1 MKFFKHI
8 IFNAALGAAV
18 LLAGCSNTKNTMSRR
33 AYHNLTSHYNVY
45 FNASQYYL
53 EGVQKIESELMC
65 DYTEILPVFKVD
77 APGAADLARS
87 DMESCIQK
95 CGKNILTHSITS
107 KPKKHYGRGGM
118 DQSELEF
125 YNKPDFC
132 KWIDDTYLLM
142 GKANY
147 VAADYDRAESSFRLV
162 TTRFKHE
169 PAKFEAQMW
178 LAKTMSA
185 QKNYSE
191 ALEIINK
198 LNSDKRH
205 PKKLDR
211 GILMTYADIYIA
223 VRRYPE
229 ALEALEKAVAITKN
243 KNKRAWLVY
252 IMGDINRRCGNYNEA
267 RQNYQEVIKINPDY
281 ATVFNA
287 KINLATVFEQDA
299 DVDKIISE
307 LNKLARDENNAEFK
321 DQIDY
326 AIAEVYRRSG
336 DIDKALEY
344 YKKSAHESR
353 SNDIQKAKS
362 YLASANIYFDRHDYI
377 RAQKYY
383 DSTMTYLPK
392 TYSDYDEIAQKSENL
407 SLLTG
412 YINQANYQDSIQRV
426 AEMPESKRN
435 QIVTQLIAQ
444 VAAEEAAA
452 QNPQQYYQG
461 NGDNSYGVQ
470 YTGQDGNPN
479 FAGKWYLY
487 NTTSLNYGKSEFIR
501 KWGQRRLEDNWR
513 RKNKSVEIVEETPEE
528 APQDSAS
535 AAINNKMPEYYLRNL
550 PMTDSAKTVSKNI
563 EADSWFAAAD
573 VYYEKMDD
581 PAKAIET
588 LLYLNQKNPDHY
600 LMPQSLYTLY
610 KLYNVQGEKSLAEYT
625 KTQLI
630 SKYPESGYAKILGD
644 PNYQK
649 NVQARKD
656 SALYT
661 YNTALNSFQ
670 NGMYQNCVVICNN
683 AETQYA
689 DLKIAENFYYLEA
702 RAHGRMQNIPMMT
715 SVLETFVKRFPKS
728 SLIPAAKN
736 KLESLNSGRF
746 DTQRFDTLYTAAHY
760 FVLAYK
766 TDNPNAPQTE
776 YMVQK
781 FCAENNFVETD
792 VQSRDFNDGFKFV
805 VVSTFSHKNT
815 ALDFYRKFVIANYN
829 SLEPETDFI
838 PFVINRTNFPLI
850 QNLTDLEAY
859 VNFFKLKYL

>member
-1 MKFFKHI
+1 MS
-8 IFNAALGAAV
+8 FNYRITILAVALVAV
-18 LLAGCSNTKNTMSRR
+18 FAGCSNTKNTASRR
-33 AYHNLTSHYNVY
+33 AFHNLTSHYNVY
-45 FNASQYYL
+45 FNAREYYN
-53 EGVQKIESELMC
+53 EGVQKIETDLQC

-77 APGAADLARS
+77 APGAADMARG

-95 CGKNILTHSITS
+95 CGKNILTHSITA

-185 QKNYSE
+185 QKNYTE

-198 LNSDKRH
+198 LNADKRH

-223 VRRYPE
+223 VRQYDE
-229 ALEALEKAVAITKN
+229 ALEALKKAVEITKN

-267 RQNYQEVIKINPDY
+267 RQNYLDVIKINPDY

-299 DVDKIISE
+299 DVDKIISD
-307 LNKLARDENNAEFK
+307 LQKLARDENNAEYK
-321 DQIDY
+321 DQIYY

-336 DIDKALEY
+336 NIDRALDY
-344 YKKSAHESR
+344 YKLSAHESR
-353 SNDIQKAKS
+353 TNDIQKAKS

-377 RAQKYY
+377 NAQKYY
-383 DSTMTYLPK
+383 DSTMSYLPK
-392 TYSDYDEIAQKSENL
+392 TYSDYDEISQKSENL

-426 AEMPESKRN
+426 AKMPESRRN
-435 QIVTQLIAQ
+435 QIVTQIIAQ

-452 QNPQQYYQG
+452 NQPQQYYSG
-461 NGDNSYGVQ
+461 GDNSYGVQ

-487 NTTSLNYGKSEFIR
+487 NTTSLNYGKSEFIK

-513 RKNKSVEIVEETPEE
+513 RKNKGSEIFEESEQE
-528 APQDSAS
+528 APQDTAAS
-535 AAINNKMPEYYLRNL
+535 AINNKMPEYYLRNL
-550 PMTDSAKTVSKNI
+550 PMTDSAMTISKNI

-610 KLYNVQGEKSLAEYT
+610 KLYNYQGEKSLAEYT

-630 SKYPESGYAKILGD
+630 SNYPESGYAKILGD

-656 SALYT
+656 SALSV
-661 YNTALNSFQ
+661 YNNALNSFQ
-670 NGMYQNCVVICNN
+670 NGMYQNCILLCTN

-702 RAHGRMQNIPMMT
+702 RAHGRMQNIPAMR

-728 SLIPAAKN
+728 DLNEAAQN
-736 KLESLNSGRF
+736 KLSSLNSGRF
-746 DTQRFDTLYTAAHY
+746 DIQRFDTLYTAAHY
-760 FVLAYK
+760 FVLAFK
-766 TDNPNAPQTE
+766 TDNPAAGQTE
-776 YMVQK
+776 YLVQK
-781 FCAENNFVETD
+781 FCADNNFMEYD
-792 VQSRDFNDGFKFV
+792 VSSRDFTDGFKFV
-805 VVSTFSHKNT
+805 VVSSFANKNT
-815 ALDFYRKFVIANYN
+815 AVDFYRQFVVANYK
-829 SLEPETDFI
+829 SLEPEADFI
-838 PFVINRTNFPLI
+838 PFVINRTNYALV
-850 QNLTDLEAY
+850 QSQTDMEAY

>member
-1 MKFFKHI
+1 MS
-8 IFNAALGAAV
+8 FNYRITILAVALVAV
-18 LLAGCSNTKNTMSRR
+18 FAGCSNTKNTASRR
-33 AYHNLTSHYNVY
+33 AFHNLTSHYNVY
-45 FNASQYYL
+45 FNAREYYN
-53 EGVQKIESELMC
+53 EGVQKIETDLQC

-77 APGAADLARS
+77 APGAADMARG

-95 CGKNILTHSITS
+95 CGKNILTHSITA

-185 QKNYSE
+185 QKNYTE

-198 LNSDKRH
+198 LNADKRH

-223 VRRYPE
+223 VRQYDE
-229 ALEALEKAVAITKN
+229 ALEALKKAVEITKN

-267 RQNYQEVIKINPDY
+267 RQNYLDVIKINPDY

-299 DVDKIISE
+299 DVDKIISD
-307 LNKLARDENNAEFK
+307 LQKLARDENNAEYK
-321 DQIDY
+321 DQIYY

-336 DIDKALEY
+336 NIDRALDY
-344 YKKSAHESR
+344 YKLSAHESR
-353 SNDIQKAKS
+353 TNDIQKAKS
-362 YLASANIYFDRHDYI
+362 YLASANIYFDSHGYI
-377 RAQKYY
+377 NAQKYY
-383 DSTMTYLPK
+383 DSTMSYLPK
-392 TYSDYDEIAQKSENL
+392 TYSDYDEISQKSENL

-426 AEMPESKRN
+426 AKMPESRRN
-435 QIVTQLIAQ
+435 QIVTQIIAQ

-452 QNPQQYYQG
+452 NQPQQYYG
-461 NGDNSYGVQ
+461 GGDNSYGVQ

-487 NTTSLNYGKSEFIR
+487 NPTSLNYGKSEFIK

-513 RKNKSVEIVEETPEE
+513 RKNKGSEIFEETEQE
-528 APQDSAS
+528 ATEDTAAS
-535 AAINNKMPEYYLRNL
+535 AINNKMPEYYLRNL
-550 PMTDSAKTVSKNI
+550 PMTDSAMTISKNI

-610 KLYNVQGEKSLAEYT
+610 KLYNYQGEKSLAEYT

-630 SKYPESGYAKILGD
+630 SNYPESGYAKILGD
-644 PNYQK
+644 PNYQR
-649 NVQARKD
+649 NVQSRKD
-656 SALYT
+656 SALSV
-661 YNTALNSFQ
+661 YNNALNSFQ
-670 NGMYQNCVVICNN
+670 NGMYQNCILLCTN
-683 AETQYA
+683 AETKYA

-702 RAHGRMQNIPMMT
+702 RAHGRMQNIPAMR

-728 SLIPAAKN
+728 DLNEAAQN
-736 KLESLNSGRF
+736 KLSSLNSGRF
-746 DTQRFDTLYTAAHY
+746 DIQRFDTLYTAAHY
-760 FVLAYK
+760 FVLAFK
-766 TDNPNAPQTE
+766 TDNPAAGQTE
-776 YMVQK
+776 YLVQK
-781 FCAENNFVETD
+781 YCADNNFMEYD
-792 VQSRDFNDGFKFV
+792 VSSRDFADGFKFV
-805 VVSTFSHKNT
+805 VVSSFANKNT
-815 ALDFYRKFVIANYN
+815 AVDFYRQFVTANYK

-838 PFVINRTNFPLI
+838 SFVINRTNYALV
-850 QNLTDLEAY
+850 QSQTDMEAY

>member
-1 MKFFKHI
+1 MS
-8 IFNAALGAAV
+8 FNYRITILAVALVAV
-18 LLAGCSNTKNTMSRR
+18 FAGCSNTKNTASRR
-33 AYHNLTSHYNVY
+33 AFHNLTSHYNVY
-45 FNASQYYL
+45 FNAREYYN
-53 EGVQKIESELMC
+53 EGVQKIETDLQC

-77 APGAADLARS
+77 APGAADMARG

-95 CGKNILTHSITS
+95 CGKNILTHSITA

-185 QKNYSE
+185 QKNYTE

-198 LNSDKRH
+198 LNADKRH

-223 VRRYPE
+223 VRQYDE
-229 ALEALEKAVAITKN
+229 ALEALKKAVEITKN

-267 RQNYQEVIKINPDY
+267 RQNYLDVIKINPDY

-299 DVDKIISE
+299 DVDKIISD
-307 LNKLARDENNAEFK
+307 LQKLARDENNAEYK
-321 DQIDY
+321 DQIYY

-336 DIDKALEY
+336 NIDRALDY
-344 YKKSAHESR
+344 YKLSAHESR
-353 SNDIQKAKS
+353 TNDIQKAKS

-377 RAQKYY
+377 NAQKYY
-383 DSTMTYLPK
+383 DSTMSYLPK
-392 TYSDYDEIAQKSENL
+392 TYSDYDEISQKSENL

-426 AEMPESKRN
+426 ATMHESRRN
-435 QIVTQLIAQ
+435 QIVTQIIAQ

-452 QNPQQYYQG
+452 NQPQQYYG
-461 NGDNSYGVQ
+461 GGDNSYGVQ

-487 NTTSLNYGKSEFIR
+487 NTTSLNYGKSEFIK

-513 RKNKSVEIVEETPEE
+513 RKNKGSEIFEETEQE
-528 APQDSAS
+528 ATEDTAAS
-535 AAINNKMPEYYLRNL
+535 AINNKMPEYYLRNL
-550 PMTDSAKTVSKNI
+550 PMTDSAMTISKNI

-610 KLYNVQGEKSLAEYT
+610 KLYNYQGEKSLAEYT

-630 SKYPESGYAKILGD
+630 SNYPESGYAKILGD
-644 PNYQK
+644 PNYQR

-656 SALYT
+656 SALSV
-661 YNTALNSFQ
+661 YNNALNSFQ
-670 NGMYQNCVVICNN
+670 NGMYQNCILLCTN
-683 AETQYA
+683 AETKYA

-702 RAHGRMQNIPMMT
+702 RAHGRMQNIPAMR

-728 SLIPAAKN
+728 DLNEAAQN
-736 KLESLNSGRF
+736 KLSSLNSGRF
-746 DTQRFDTLYTAAHY
+746 DIQRFDTLYTAAHY
-760 FVLAYK
+760 FVLAFK
-766 TDNPNAPQTE
+766 TDNPAAGQTE
-776 YMVQK
+776 YLVQK
-781 FCAENNFVETD
+781 YCADNNFMEYD
-792 VQSRDFNDGFKFV
+792 VSSRDFTDGFKFV
-805 VVSTFSHKNT
+805 VVSSFANKNT
-815 ALDFYRKFVIANYN
+815 AVDFYRQFVTANYK

-838 PFVINRTNFPLI
+838 PFVINRTNYALV
-850 QNLTDLEAY
+850 QSQTDMEAY

>member
-1 MKFFKHI
+1 MS
-8 IFNAALGAAV
+8 FNYRITILAVALVAV
-18 LLAGCSNTKNTMSRR
+18 FAGCSNTKNTASRR
-33 AYHNLTSHYNVY
+33 AFHNLTSHYNVY
-45 FNASQYYL
+45 FNAREYYN
-53 EGVQKIESELMC
+53 EGVQKIETDLQC

-77 APGAADLARS
+77 APGAADMARG

-95 CGKNILTHSITS
+95 CGKNILTHSITA

-185 QKNYSE
+185 QKNYTE

-198 LNSDKRH
+198 LNADKRH

-223 VRRYPE
+223 VRQYDE
-229 ALEALEKAVAITKN
+229 ALEALKKAVEITKN

-267 RQNYQEVIKINPDY
+267 RQNYLDVIKINPDY

-299 DVDKIISE
+299 DVDKIISD
-307 LNKLARDENNAEFK
+307 LQKLARDENNAEYK
-321 DQIDY
+321 DQIYY

-336 DIDKALEY
+336 NIDRALDY
-344 YKKSAHESR
+344 YKLSAHESR
-353 SNDIQKAKS
+353 TNDIQKAKS

-377 RAQKYY
+377 NAQKYY
-383 DSTMTYLPK
+383 DSTMSYLPK
-392 TYSDYDEIAQKSENL
+392 TYSDYDEISQKSENL

-426 AEMPESKRN
+426 AKMPESRRN
-435 QIVTQLIAQ
+435 QIVTQIIAQ

-452 QNPQQYYQG
+452 NQPQQYYG
-461 NGDNSYGVQ
+461 GGDNSYGVQ

-487 NTTSLNYGKSEFIR
+487 NTTSLNYGKSEFIK

-513 RKNKSVEIVEETPEE
+513 RKNKGSEIFEETEQE
-528 APQDSAS
+528 ATEDTAAS
-535 AAINNKMPEYYLRNL
+535 AINNKMPEYYLRNL
-550 PMTDSAKTVSKNI
+550 PMTDSAMTISKNI

-610 KLYNVQGEKSLAEYT
+610 KLYNYQGEKSLAEYT

-630 SKYPESGYAKILGD
+630 SNYPESGYAKILGD
-644 PNYQK
+644 PNYQR

-656 SALYT
+656 SALSV
-661 YNTALNSFQ
+661 YNNALNSFQ
-670 NGMYQNCVVICNN
+670 NGMYQNCILLCTN
-683 AETQYA
+683 AETKYA

-702 RAHGRMQNIPMMT
+702 RAHGRMQNIPAMR

-728 SLIPAAKN
+728 DLNEAAQN
-736 KLESLNSGRF
+736 KLSSLNSGRF
-746 DTQRFDTLYTAAHY
+746 DIQRFDTLYTAAHY
-760 FVLAYK
+760 FVLAFK
-766 TDNPNAPQTE
+766 TDNPAAGQTE
-776 YMVQK
+776 YLVQK
-781 FCAENNFVETD
+781 YCADNNFMEYD
-792 VQSRDFNDGFKFV
+792 VSSRDFTDGFKFV
-805 VVSTFSHKNT
+805 VVSSFANKNT
-815 ALDFYRKFVIANYN
+815 AVDFYRQFVTANYK

-838 PFVINRTNFPLI
+838 PFVINRTNYALV
-850 QNLTDLEAY
+850 QSQTDMEAY

>member
-1 MKFFKHI
+1 MS
-8 IFNAALGAAV
+8 FNYRITILAVALVAV
-18 LLAGCSNTKNTMSRR
+18 FAGCSNTKNTASRR
-33 AYHNLTSHYNVY
+33 AFHNLTSHYNVY
-45 FNASQYYL
+45 FNAREYYN
-53 EGVQKIESELMC
+53 EGVQKIETDLQC

-77 APGAADLARS
+77 APGAADMARG

-95 CGKNILTHSITS
+95 CGKNILTHSITA

-185 QKNYSE
+185 QKNYTE

-198 LNSDKRH
+198 LNADKRH

-223 VRRYPE
+223 VRQYDE
-229 ALEALEKAVAITKN
+229 ALEALKKAVEITKN

-267 RQNYQEVIKINPDY
+267 RQNYLDVIKINPDY

-299 DVDKIISE
+299 DVDKIISD
-307 LNKLARDENNAEFK
+307 LQKLARDENNAEYK
-321 DQIDY
+321 DQIYY

-336 DIDKALEY
+336 NIDRALDY
-344 YKKSAHESR
+344 YKLSAHESR
-353 SNDIQKAKS
+353 TNDIQKAKS

-377 RAQKYY
+377 NAQKYY
-383 DSTMTYLPK
+383 DSTMSYLPK
-392 TYSDYDEIAQKSENL
+392 TYSDYDEISQKSENL

-426 AEMPESKRN
+426 AKMPESRRN
-435 QIVTQLIAQ
+435 QIVTQIIAQ

-452 QNPQQYYQG
+452 NQPQQYYG
-461 NGDNSYGVQ
+461 GGDNSYGVQ

-487 NTTSLNYGKSEFIR
+487 NTTSLNYGKSEFIK

-513 RKNKSVEIVEETPEE
+513 RKNKGSEIFEETEQE
-528 APQDSAS
+528 ATEDTAAS
-535 AAINNKMPEYYLRNL
+535 AINNKMPEYYLRNL
-550 PMTDSAKTVSKNI
+550 PMTDSAMTISKNI

-610 KLYNVQGEKSLAEYT
+610 KLYNYQGEKSLAEYT

-630 SKYPESGYAKILGD
+630 SNYPESGYAKILGD
-644 PNYQK
+644 PNYQR

-656 SALYT
+656 SALSV
-661 YNTALNSFQ
+661 YNNALNSFQ
-670 NGMYQNCVVICNN
+670 NGMYQNCILLCTN
-683 AETQYA
+683 AETKYA

-702 RAHGRMQNIPMMT
+702 RAHGRMQNIPAMR

-728 SLIPAAKN
+728 DLNDAAQN
-736 KLESLNSGRF
+736 KLSSLNSGRF
-746 DTQRFDTLYTAAHY
+746 DIQRFDTLYTAAHY
-760 FVLAYK
+760 FVLAFK
-766 TDNPNAPQTE
+766 TDNPAAGQTE
-776 YMVQK
+776 YLVQK
-781 FCAENNFVETD
+781 YCADNNFMEYD
-792 VQSRDFNDGFKFV
+792 VSSRDFTDGFKFV
-805 VVSTFSHKNT
+805 VVSSFANKNT
-815 ALDFYRKFVIANYN
+815 AVDFYRQFVTANYK

-838 PFVINRTNFPLI
+838 PFVINRTNYALV
-850 QNLTDLEAY
+850 QSLTDMEAY

>member
-1 MKFFKHI
+1 MS
-8 IFNAALGAAV
+8 FNYRITILAVALVAV
-18 LLAGCSNTKNTMSRR
+18 FAGCSNTKNTASRR
-33 AYHNLTSHYNVY
+33 AFHNLTSHYNVY
-45 FNASQYYL
+45 FNAREYYN
-53 EGVQKIESELMC
+53 EGVQKIETDLQC

-77 APGAADLARS
+77 APGAADMARG

-95 CGKNILTHSITS
+95 CGKNILTHSITA

-185 QKNYSE
+185 QKNYTE

-198 LNSDKRH
+198 LNADKRH

-223 VRRYPE
+223 VRQYDE
-229 ALEALEKAVAITKN
+229 ALEALKKAVEITKN

-267 RQNYQEVIKINPDY
+267 RQNYLDVIKINPDY

-299 DVDKIISE
+299 DVDKIISD
-307 LNKLARDENNAEFK
+307 LQKLARDENNAEYK
-321 DQIDY
+321 DQIYY

-336 DIDKALEY
+336 NIDRALDY
-344 YKKSAHESR
+344 YKLSAHESR
-353 SNDIQKAKS
+353 TNDIQKAKS
-362 YLASANIYFDRHDYI
+362 YLASANIYFDRHDYVN
-377 RAQKYY
+377 AQKYY
-383 DSTMTYLPK
+383 DSTMSYLPK
-392 TYSDYDEIAQKSENL
+392 TYSDYDEISQKSENL

-426 AEMPESKRN
+426 AKMPESRRN
-435 QIVTQLIAQ
+435 QIVTQIIAQ

-452 QNPQQYYQG
+452 NQPQQYYSG
-461 NGDNSYGVQ
+461 GDNSYGVQ

-487 NTTSLNYGKSEFIR
+487 NTTSLNYGKSEFIK

-513 RKNKSVEIVEETPEE
+513 RKNKGSEIFEESEQE
-528 APQDSAS
+528 APQDTA
-535 AAINNKMPEYYLRNL
+535 APAINNKMPEYYLRNL
-550 PMTDSAKTVSKNI
+550 PLTDSAMTISKNI

-610 KLYNVQGEKSLAEYT
+610 KLYNYQGEKSLAEYT

-630 SKYPESGYAKILGD
+630 SNYPESGYAKILGD

-656 SALYT
+656 SALSV
-661 YNTALNSFQ
+661 YNNALNSFQ
-670 NGMYQNCVVICNN
+670 NGMYQNCILLCTN

-702 RAHGRMQNIPMMT
+702 RAHGRMQNIPAMR

-728 SLIPAAKN
+728 DLNEAAQN
-736 KLESLNSGRF
+736 KLSSLNSGRF
-746 DTQRFDTLYTAAHY
+746 DIQRFDTLYTAAHY
-760 FVLAYK
+760 FVLAFK
-766 TDNPNAPQTE
+766 TDNPAAGQTE
-776 YMVQK
+776 YLVQK
-781 FCAENNFVETD
+781 FCADNNFMEYD
-792 VQSRDFNDGFKFV
+792 VSSRDFTDGFKFV
-805 VVSTFSHKNT
+805 VVSSFANKNT
-815 ALDFYRKFVIANYN
+815 AVDFYRQFVVANYK
-829 SLEPETDFI
+829 SLEPEADFI
-838 PFVINRTNFPLI
+838 PFVINRTNYALV
-850 QNLTDLEAY
+850 QSQTDMEAY

>member
-1 MKFFKHI
+1 MS
-8 IFNAALGAAV
+8 FNYRITILAVALVAV
-18 LLAGCSNTKNTMSRR
+18 FAGCSNTKNTASRR
-33 AYHNLTSHYNVY
+33 AFHNLTSHYNVY
-45 FNASQYYL
+45 FNAREYYN
-53 EGVQKIESELMC
+53 EGVQKIETDLQC

-77 APGAADLARS
+77 APGAADMARG

-95 CGKNILTHSITS
+95 CGKNILTHSITA

-185 QKNYSE
+185 QKNYTE

-198 LNSDKRH
+198 LNADKRH

-223 VRRYPE
+223 VRQYDE
-229 ALEALEKAVAITKN
+229 ALEALKKAVEITKN

-267 RQNYQEVIKINPDY
+267 RQNYLDVIKINPDY

-299 DVDKIISE
+299 DVDKIIAD
-307 LNKLARDENNAEFK
+307 LQKLARDENNAEYK
-321 DQIDY
+321 DQIYY

-336 DIDKALEY
+336 NIDRALDY
-344 YKKSAHESR
+344 YKLSAHESR
-353 SNDIQKAKS
+353 TNDIQKAKS

-377 RAQKYY
+377 NAQKYY
-383 DSTMTYLPK
+383 DSTMSYLPK
-392 TYSDYDEIAQKSENL
+392 TYSDYDEISQKSENL

-426 AEMPESKRN
+426 AKMPESRRN
-435 QIVTQLIAQ
+435 QIVTQIIAQ

-452 QNPQQYYQG
+452 NQPQQYYG
-461 NGDNSYGVQ
+461 GGDNSYGVQ

-487 NTTSLNYGKSEFIR
+487 NTTSLNYGKSEFIK

-513 RKNKSVEIVEETPEE
+513 RKNKGSEIFEETEQE
-528 APQDSAS
+528 ATEDTAAS
-535 AAINNKMPEYYLRNL
+535 AINNKMPEYYLRNL
-550 PMTDSAKTVSKNI
+550 PMTDSAMTISKNI

-610 KLYNVQGEKSLAEYT
+610 KLYNYQGEKSLAEYT

-630 SKYPESGYAKILGD
+630 SNYPESGYAKILGD
-644 PNYQK
+644 PNYQR

-656 SALYT
+656 SALSV
-661 YNTALNSFQ
+661 YNNALNSFQ
-670 NGMYQNCVVICNN
+670 NGMYQNCILLCTN
-683 AETQYA
+683 AETKYA

-702 RAHGRMQNIPMMT
+702 RAHGRMQNIPAMR

-728 SLIPAAKN
+728 DLNEAAQN
-736 KLESLNSGRF
+736 KLSSLNSGRF
-746 DTQRFDTLYTAAHY
+746 DIQRFDTLYTAAHY
-760 FVLAYK
+760 FVLAFK
-766 TDNPNAPQTE
+766 TDNPAAGQTE
-776 YMVQK
+776 YLVQK
-781 FCAENNFVETD
+781 YCADNNFMEYD
-792 VQSRDFNDGFKFV
+792 VSSRDFTDGFKFV
-805 VVSTFSHKNT
+805 VVSSFANKNT
-815 ALDFYRKFVIANYN
+815 AVDFYRQFVTANYK

-838 PFVINRTNFPLI
+838 PFVINRTNYALV
-850 QNLTDLEAY
+850 QSQTDMEAY

>member
-1 MKFFKHI
+1 MS
-8 IFNAALGAAV
+8 FNYRITILAVALVAV
-18 LLAGCSNTKNTMSRR
+18 FAGCSNTKNTASRR
-33 AYHNLTSHYNVY
+33 AFHNLTSHYNVY
-45 FNASQYYL
+45 FNAREYYN
-53 EGVQKIESELMC
+53 EGVQKIETDLQC

-77 APGAADLARS
+77 APGAVDMARG

-95 CGKNILTHSITS
+95 CGKNILTHSITA

-142 GKANY
+142 GMANY

-185 QKNYSE
+185 QKNYTE

-198 LNSDKRH
+198 LNADKRH

-223 VRRYPE
+223 VRQYDE
-229 ALEALEKAVAITKN
+229 ALEALKKAVEITKN

-267 RQNYQEVIKINPDY
+267 RQNYLDVIKINPDY

-299 DVDKIISE
+299 DVDKIISD
-307 LNKLARDENNAEFK
+307 LQKLARDENNAEYK
-321 DQIDY
+321 DQIYY

-336 DIDKALEY
+336 NIDRALDY
-344 YKKSAHESR
+344 YKLSAHESR
-353 SNDIQKAKS
+353 TNDIQKAKS

-377 RAQKYY
+377 NAQKYY
-383 DSTMTYLPK
+383 DSTMSYLPK
-392 TYSDYDEIAQKSENL
+392 TYSDYDEISQKSENL

-426 AEMPESKRN
+426 AKMPESRRN
-435 QIVTQLIAQ
+435 QIVTQIIAQ

-452 QNPQQYYQG
+452 NQPQQYYG
-461 NGDNSYGVQ
+461 GGDNSYGVQ

-487 NTTSLNYGKSEFIR
+487 NTTSLNYGKSEFIK

-513 RKNKSVEIVEETPEE
+513 RKNKGSEIFEETEQE
-528 APQDSAS
+528 ATEDTAAS
-535 AAINNKMPEYYLRNL
+535 AINNKMPEYYLRNL
-550 PMTDSAKTVSKNI
+550 PMTDSAMTISKNI

-573 VYYEKMDD
+573 VYYQKMDD

-610 KLYNVQGEKSLAEYT
+610 KLYNYQGEKSLAEYT

-630 SKYPESGYAKILGD
+630 SNYPESGYAKILGD
-644 PNYQK
+644 PNYQR

-656 SALYT
+656 SALSV
-661 YNTALNSFQ
+661 YNNALSSFQ
-670 NGMYQNCVVICNN
+670 NGMYQNCILLCTN
-683 AETQYA
+683 AETKYA

-702 RAHGRMQNIPMMT
+702 RAHGRMQNIPAMR

-728 SLIPAAKN
+728 DLNEAAQN
-736 KLESLNSGRF
+736 KLSSLNSGRF
-746 DTQRFDTLYTAAHY
+746 DIQRFDTLYTAAHY
-760 FVLAYK
+760 FVLAFK
-766 TDNPNAPQTE
+766 TDNPAAGQTE
-776 YMVQK
+776 YLVQK
-781 FCAENNFVETD
+781 YCADNNFMEYD
-792 VQSRDFNDGFKFV
+792 VSSRDFTDGFKFV
-805 VVSTFSHKNT
+805 VVSSFANKNT
-815 ALDFYRKFVIANYN
+815 AVDFYRQFVTANYK

-838 PFVINRTNFPLI
+838 PFVINRTNYALV
-850 QNLTDLEAY
+850 QSQTDMEAY

>member
-1 MKFFKHI
+1 MS
-8 IFNAALGAAV
+8 FNYRITILAVALVAV
-18 LLAGCSNTKNTMSRR
+18 FAGCSNTKNTASRR
-33 AYHNLTSHYNVY
+33 AFHNLTSHYNVY
-45 FNASQYYL
+45 FNAREYYN
-53 EGVQKIESELMC
+53 EGVQKIETDLQC

-77 APGAADLARS
+77 APGAADMARG

-95 CGKNILTHSITS
+95 CGKNILTHSITA

-185 QKNYSE
+185 QKNYTE

-198 LNSDKRH
+198 LNADKRH

-223 VRRYPE
+223 VRQYDE
-229 ALEALEKAVAITKN
+229 ALEALKKAVEITKN

-267 RQNYQEVIKINPDY
+267 RQNYLDVIKINPDY

-299 DVDKIISE
+299 DVDKIISD
-307 LNKLARDENNAEFK
+307 LQKLARDENNAEYK
-321 DQIDY
+321 DQIYY

-336 DIDKALEY
+336 NIDRALDY
-344 YKKSAHESR
+344 YKLSAHESR
-353 SNDIQKAKS
+353 TNDIQKAKS

-377 RAQKYY
+377 NAQKYY
-383 DSTMTYLPK
+383 DSTMSYLPK
-392 TYSDYDEIAQKSENL
+392 TYSDYDEISQKSENL

-426 AEMPESKRN
+426 AKMPESRRN
-435 QIVTQLIAQ
+435 QIVTQIIAQ

-452 QNPQQYYQG
+452 NQPQQYYG
-461 NGDNSYGVQ
+461 GGDNSYGVQ

-487 NTTSLNYGKSEFIR
+487 NTTSLNYGKSEFIK

-513 RKNKSVEIVEETPEE
+513 RKNKGSEIFEETEQE
-528 APQDSAS
+528 ATEDTAAS
-535 AAINNKMPEYYLRNL
+535 AINNKMPEYYLRNL
-550 PMTDSAKTVSKNI
+550 PMTDSAMTISKNI

-610 KLYNVQGEKSLAEYT
+610 KLYNYQGEKSLAEYT

-630 SKYPESGYAKILGD
+630 SNYPESGYAKILGD
-644 PNYQK
+644 PNYQG

-656 SALYT
+656 SALSV
-661 YNTALNSFQ
+661 YNNALNSFQ
-670 NGMYQNCVVICNN
+670 NGMYQNCILLCTN
-683 AETQYA
+683 AETKYA

-702 RAHGRMQNIPMMT
+702 RAHGRMQNIPAMR

-728 SLIPAAKN
+728 DLNEAAQN
-736 KLESLNSGRF
+736 KLSSLNSGRF
-746 DTQRFDTLYTAAHY
+746 DIQRFDTLYTAAHY
-760 FVLAYK
+760 FVLAFK
-766 TDNPNAPQTE
+766 TDNPAAGQTE
-776 YMVQK
+776 YLVQK
-781 FCAENNFVETD
+781 YCADNNFMEYD
-792 VQSRDFNDGFKFV
+792 VSSRDFTDGFKFV
-805 VVSTFSHKNT
+805 VVSSFANKNT
-815 ALDFYRKFVIANYN
+815 AVDFYRQFVTANYK

-838 PFVINRTNFPLI
+838 PFVINRTNYALV
-850 QNLTDLEAY
+850 QSLTDMEAY

>member
-1 MKFFKHI
+1 MS
-8 IFNAALGAAV
+8 FNYRITILAVALVAV
-18 LLAGCSNTKNTMSRR
+18 FAGCSNTKNTASRR
-33 AYHNLTSHYNVY
+33 AFHNLTSHYNVY
-45 FNASQYYL
+45 FNAREYYN
-53 EGVQKIESELMC
+53 EGVQKIETDLQC

-77 APGAADLARS
+77 APGAADMARG

-95 CGKNILTHSITS
+95 CGKNILTHSITA

-185 QKNYSE
+185 QKNYTE

-198 LNSDKRH
+198 LNADKRH

-223 VRRYPE
+223 VRQYDE
-229 ALEALEKAVAITKN
+229 ALEALKKAVEITKN

-267 RQNYQEVIKINPDY
+267 RQNYLDVIKINPDY

-299 DVDKIISE
+299 DVDKIISD
-307 LNKLARDENNAEFK
+307 LQKLARDENNAEYK
-321 DQIDY
+321 DQIYY

-336 DIDKALEY
+336 NIDRALDY
-344 YKKSAHESR
+344 YKLSAHESR
-353 SNDIQKAKS
+353 TNDIQKAKS

-377 RAQKYY
+377 NAQKYY
-383 DSTMTYLPK
+383 DSTMSYLPK
-392 TYSDYDEIAQKSENL
+392 TYSDYDEISQKSENL

-426 AEMPESKRN
+426 AKMPENRRN
-435 QIVTQLIAQ
+435 QIVTQIIAQ

-452 QNPQQYYQG
+452 NQPQQYYG
-461 NGDNSYGVQ
+461 GGDNSYGVQ

-487 NTTSLNYGKSEFIR
+487 NTTSLNYGKSEFIK

-513 RKNKSVEIVEETPEE
+513 RKNKGSEIFEETEQE
-528 APQDSAS
+528 ATEDTAAS
-535 AAINNKMPEYYLRNL
+535 AINNKMPEYYLRNL
-550 PMTDSAKTVSKNI
+550 PMTDSAMTISKNI

-610 KLYNVQGEKSLAEYT
+610 KLYNYQGEKSLAEYT

-630 SKYPESGYAKILGD
+630 SNYPESGYAKILGD
-644 PNYQK
+644 PNYQR

-656 SALYT
+656 SALSV
-661 YNTALNSFQ
+661 YNNALNSFQ
-670 NGMYQNCVVICNN
+670 NGMYQNCILLCTN
-683 AETQYA
+683 AETKYA

-702 RAHGRMQNIPMMT
+702 RAHGRMQNIPAMR

-728 SLIPAAKN
+728 DLNEAAQN
-736 KLESLNSGRF
+736 KLSSLNSGRF
-746 DTQRFDTLYTAAHY
+746 DIQRFDTLYTAAHY
-760 FVLAYK
+760 FVLAFK
-766 TDNPNAPQTE
+766 TDNPAAGQTE
-776 YMVQK
+776 YLVQK
-781 FCAENNFVETD
+781 YCADNNFMEYD
-792 VQSRDFNDGFKFV
+792 VSSRDFTDGFKFV
-805 VVSTFSHKNT
+805 VVSSFANKNT
-815 ALDFYRKFVIANYN
+815 AVDFYRQFVTANYK
-829 SLEPETDFI
+829 SLELETDFI
-838 PFVINRTNFPLI
+838 PFVINRTNYALV
-850 QNLTDLEAY
+850 QSQTDMEAY

>member
-1 MKFFKHI
+1 MS
-8 IFNAALGAAV
+8 FNYRITILAV
-18 LLAGCSNTKNTMSRR
+18 TLVAVFAGCSNTKNTASRR
-33 AYHNLTSHYNVY
+33 AFHNLTSHYNVY
-45 FNASQYYL
+45 FNARQYYN
-53 EGVQKIESELMC
+53 EGVQKIETDLQC

-77 APGAADLARS
+77 APGAADMARG

-95 CGKNILTHSITS
+95 CGKNILTHSITA

-185 QKNYSE
+185 QKNYTE

-198 LNSDKRH
+198 LNADKRH
-205 PKKLDR
+205 PQKLDR

-223 VRRYPE
+223 VRQYDE
-229 ALEALEKAVAITKN
+229 ALEALKKAVEITKN

-267 RQNYQEVIKINPDY
+267 RQNYLDVIKINPDY

-299 DVDKIISE
+299 DVDKIISD
-307 LNKLARDENNAEFK
+307 LQKLARDENNAEYK
-321 DQIDY
+321 DQIYY

-336 DIDKALEY
+336 NIDRALDY
-344 YKKSAHESR
+344 YKLSAHESR
-353 SNDIQKAKS
+353 TNDIQKAKS

-377 RAQKYY
+377 NAQKYY
-383 DSTMTYLPK
+383 DSTMSYLPK
-392 TYSDYDEIAQKSENL
+392 TYSDYDEISQKSENL

-426 AEMPESKRN
+426 AKMPESRRN
-435 QIVTQLIAQ
+435 QIVTQIIAQ

-452 QNPQQYYQG
+452 NQPQQYYG
-461 NGDNSYGVQ
+461 GGDNSYGVQ

-487 NTTSLNYGKSEFIR
+487 NTTSLNYGKSEFIK

-513 RKNKSVEIVEETPEE
+513 RKNKGSEIFEETEQE
-528 APQDSAS
+528 ATEDTAAS
-535 AAINNKMPEYYLRNL
+535 AINNKMPEYYLRNL
-550 PMTDSAKTVSKNI
+550 PMTDSAMTISKNI

-610 KLYNVQGEKSLAEYT
+610 KLYNYQGEKSLAEYT

-630 SKYPESGYAKILGD
+630 SNYPESGYAKILGD
-644 PNYQK
+644 PNYQR

-656 SALYT
+656 SALSV
-661 YNTALNSFQ
+661 YNNALNSFQ
-670 NGMYQNCVVICNN
+670 NGMYQNCILLCTN
-683 AETQYA
+683 AETKYA

-702 RAHGRMQNIPMMT
+702 RAHGRMQNIPAMR

-728 SLIPAAKN
+728 DLNEAAQN
-736 KLESLNSGRF
+736 KLSSLNSGRF
-746 DTQRFDTLYTAAHY
+746 DIQRFDTLYTAAHY
-760 FVLAYK
+760 FVLAFK
-766 TDNPNAPQTE
+766 TDNPAAGQTE
-776 YMVQK
+776 YLVQK
-781 FCAENNFVETD
+781 YCADNNFMEYD
-792 VQSRDFNDGFKFV
+792 VSSRDFTEGFKFV
-805 VVSTFSHKNT
+805 VVSSFANKNT
-815 ALDFYRKFVIANYN
+815 AVDFYRQFVTANYK

-838 PFVINRTNFPLI
+838 PFVINRTNYALV
-850 QNLTDLEAY
+850 QSLTDMEAY

>member
-1 MKFFKHI
+1 MS
-8 IFNAALGAAV
+8 FNYRITILAVALVAV
-18 LLAGCSNTKNTMSRR
+18 FAGCSNTKNTASRR
-33 AYHNLTSHYNVY
+33 AFHNLTSHYNVY
-45 FNASQYYL
+45 FNAREYYN
-53 EGVQKIESELMC
+53 EGVQKIETDLQC

-77 APGAADLARS
+77 APGAADMARG

-95 CGKNILTHSITS
+95 CGKNILTHSITA

-185 QKNYSE
+185 QKNYTE

-198 LNSDKRH
+198 LNADKRH

-223 VRRYPE
+223 VRQYDE
-229 ALEALEKAVAITKN
+229 ALEALKKAVEITKN

-267 RQNYQEVIKINPDY
+267 RQNYLDVIKINPDY

-299 DVDKIISE
+299 DVDKIISD
-307 LNKLARDENNAEFK
+307 LQKLARDENNAEYK
-321 DQIDY
+321 DQIYY

-336 DIDKALEY
+336 NIDRALDY
-344 YKKSAHESR
+344 YKLSAHESR
-353 SNDIQKAKS
+353 TNDIQKAKS

-377 RAQKYY
+377 NAQKYY
-383 DSTMTYLPK
+383 DSTMSYLPK
-392 TYSDYDEIAQKSENL
+392 TYSDYDEISQKSENL

-426 AEMPESKRN
+426 AKMPESRRN
-435 QIVTQLIAQ
+435 QIVTQIIAQ

-452 QNPQQYYQG
+452 NQPQQYYSG
-461 NGDNSYGVQ
+461 GDNSYGVQ

-487 NTTSLNYGKSEFIR
+487 NTTSLNYGKSEFIK

-513 RKNKSVEIVEETPEE
+513 RKNKGSEIFEETEQE
-528 APQDSAS
+528 ATEDTAAS
-535 AAINNKMPEYYLRNL
+535 AINNKMPEYYLRNL
-550 PMTDSAKTVSKNI
+550 PMTDSAMTISKNI

-573 VYYEKMDD
+573 VYYEKMND

-610 KLYNVQGEKSLAEYT
+610 KLYNYQGEKSLAEYT

-630 SKYPESGYAKILGD
+630 SNYPESGYAKILGD
-644 PNYQK
+644 PNYQR

-656 SALYT
+656 SALSV
-661 YNTALNSFQ
+661 YNNALNSFQ
-670 NGMYQNCVVICNN
+670 NGMYQNCILLCTN
-683 AETQYA
+683 AETKYA

-702 RAHGRMQNIPMMT
+702 RAHGRMQNIPAMR

-728 SLIPAAKN
+728 DLNEAAQN
-736 KLESLNSGRF
+736 KLSSLNSGRF
-746 DTQRFDTLYTAAHY
+746 DIQRFDTLYTAAHY
-760 FVLAYK
+760 FVLAFK
-766 TDNPNAPQTE
+766 TDNPAAGQTE
-776 YMVQK
+776 YLVQK
-781 FCAENNFVETD
+781 YCADNNFMEYD
-792 VQSRDFNDGFKFV
+792 VSSRDFTDGFKFV
-805 VVSTFSHKNT
+805 VVSFFANKNT
-815 ALDFYRKFVIANYN
+815 AVDFYRQFVTANYK

-838 PFVINRTNFPLI
+838 PFVINRTNYALV
-850 QNLTDLEAY
+850 QSLTDMEAY

>member
-1 MKFFKHI
+1 MS
-8 IFNAALGAAV
+8 FNYRITILAVALVAV
-18 LLAGCSNTKNTMSRR
+18 FAGCSNTKNTASRR
-33 AYHNLTSHYNVY
+33 AFHNLTSHYNVY
-45 FNASQYYL
+45 FNAREYYN
-53 EGVQKIESELMC
+53 EGVQKIETDLQC

-77 APGAADLARS
+77 APGAADMARG

-95 CGKNILTHSITS
+95 CGKNILTHSITA

-185 QKNYSE
+185 QKNYTE

-198 LNSDKRH
+198 LNADKRH

-223 VRRYPE
+223 VRQYDE
-229 ALEALEKAVAITKN
+229 ALEALKKAVEITKN

-267 RQNYQEVIKINPDY
+267 RQNYLDVIKINPDY

-299 DVDKIISE
+299 DVDKIISD
-307 LNKLARDENNAEFK
+307 LQKLARDENNAEYK
-321 DQIDY
+321 DQIYY

-336 DIDKALEY
+336 NIDRALDY
-344 YKKSAHESR
+344 YKLSAHESR
-353 SNDIQKAKS
+353 TNDIQKAKS

-377 RAQKYY
+377 NAQKYY
-383 DSTMTYLPK
+383 DSTMSYLPK
-392 TYSDYDEIAQKSENL
+392 TYSDYDEILQKSENL

-426 AEMPESKRN
+426 AKMPESRRN
-435 QIVTQLIAQ
+435 QIVTQIIAQ

-452 QNPQQYYQG
+452 NQPQQYYG
-461 NGDNSYGVQ
+461 GGDNSYGVQ

-487 NTTSLNYGKSEFIR
+487 NTTSLNYGKSEFIK

-513 RKNKSVEIVEETPEE
+513 RKNKGSEIFEETEQE
-528 APQDSAS
+528 ATEDTAAS
-535 AAINNKMPEYYLRNL
+535 AINNKMPEYYLRNL
-550 PMTDSAKTVSKNI
+550 PMTDSAMTISKNI

-610 KLYNVQGEKSLAEYT
+610 KLYNYQGEKSLAEYT

-630 SKYPESGYAKILGD
+630 SNYPESGYAKILGD
-644 PNYQK
+644 PNYQR

-656 SALYT
+656 SALSV
-661 YNTALNSFQ
+661 YNNALNSFQ
-670 NGMYQNCVVICNN
+670 NGMYQNCILLCTN
-683 AETQYA
+683 AETKYA

-702 RAHGRMQNIPMMT
+702 RAHGRMQNIPAMR

-728 SLIPAAKN
+728 DLNEAAQN
-736 KLESLNSGRF
+736 KLSSLNSGRF
-746 DTQRFDTLYTAAHY
+746 DIQRFDTLYTAAHY
-760 FVLAYK
+760 FVLAFK
-766 TDNPNAPQTE
+766 TDNPAAGQTE
-776 YMVQK
+776 YLVQK
-781 FCAENNFVETD
+781 YCADNNFMEYD
-792 VQSRDFNDGFKFV
+792 VSSRDFTDGFKFV
-805 VVSTFSHKNT
+805 VVSSFANKNT
-815 ALDFYRKFVIANYN
+815 AVDFYRQFVTANYK

-838 PFVINRTNFPLI
+838 PFVINRTNYALV
-850 QNLTDLEAY
+850 QSQTDMEAY

>member
-1 MKFFKHI
+1 MS
-8 IFNAALGAAV
+8 FNYRITILAVALVAV
-18 LLAGCSNTKNTMSRR
+18 FAGCSNTKNTASRR
-33 AYHNLTSHYNVY
+33 AFHNLTSHYNVY
-45 FNASQYYL
+45 FNAREYYN
-53 EGVQKIESELMC
+53 EGVQKIETDLQC

-77 APGAADLARS
+77 APGAADMARG

-95 CGKNILTHSITS
+95 CGKNILTHSITT

-185 QKNYSE
+185 QKNYTE

-198 LNSDKRH
+198 LNADKRH

-223 VRRYPE
+223 VRQYDE
-229 ALEALEKAVAITKN
+229 ALEALKKAVEITKN

-267 RQNYQEVIKINPDY
+267 RQNYLDVIKINPDY

-299 DVDKIISE
+299 DVDIIISD
-307 LNKLARDENNAEFK
+307 LQKLARDENNAEYK
-321 DQIDY
+321 DQIYY

-336 DIDKALEY
+336 NIDRALDY
-344 YKKSAHESR
+344 YKLSAHESR
-353 SNDIQKAKS
+353 TNDIQKAKS

-377 RAQKYY
+377 NAQKYY
-383 DSTMTYLPK
+383 DSTMSYLPK
-392 TYSDYDEIAQKSENL
+392 TYSDYDEISQKSENL

-426 AEMPESKRN
+426 AKMPESRRN
-435 QIVTQLIAQ
+435 QIVTQIIAQ

-452 QNPQQYYQG
+452 NQPQQYYG
-461 NGDNSYGVQ
+461 GGDNSYGVQ

-487 NTTSLNYGKSEFIR
+487 NTTSLNYGKSEFIK

-513 RKNKSVEIVEETPEE
+513 RKNKGSEIFEETEQE
-528 APQDSAS
+528 ATEDTAAS
-535 AAINNKMPEYYLRNL
+535 AINNKMPEYYLRNL
-550 PMTDSAKTVSKNI
+550 PMTDSAMTISKNI

-610 KLYNVQGEKSLAEYT
+610 KLYNYQGEKSLAEYT

-630 SKYPESGYAKILGD
+630 SNYPESGYAKILGD
-644 PNYQK
+644 PNYQR

-656 SALYT
+656 SALSV
-661 YNTALNSFQ
+661 YNNALNSFQ
-670 NGMYQNCVVICNN
+670 NGMYQNCILLCTN
-683 AETQYA
+683 AETKYA

-702 RAHGRMQNIPMMT
+702 RAHGRMQNIPAMR

-728 SLIPAAKN
+728 DLNEAAQN
-736 KLESLNSGRF
+736 KLSSLNSGRF
-746 DTQRFDTLYTAAHY
+746 DIQRFDTLYTAAHY
-760 FVLAYK
+760 FVLAFK
-766 TDNPNAPQTE
+766 TDNPAAGQTE
-776 YMVQK
+776 YLVQK
-781 FCAENNFVETD
+781 YCADNNFMEYD
-792 VQSRDFNDGFKFV
+792 VSSRDFTDGFKFV
-805 VVSTFSHKNT
+805 VVSSFANKNT
-815 ALDFYRKFVIANYN
+815 AVDFYRQFVTANYK

-838 PFVINRTNFPLI
+838 PFVINRTNYALV
-850 QNLTDLEAY
+850 QSQTDMEAY

>member
-1 MKFFKHI
+1 MS
-8 IFNAALGAAV
+8 FNYRITILAVALVAV
-18 LLAGCSNTKNTMSRR
+18 FAGCSNTKNTASRR
-33 AYHNLTSHYNVY
+33 AFHNLTSHYNVY
-45 FNASQYYL
+45 FNAREYYN
-53 EGVQKIESELMC
+53 EGVQKIETDLQC

-77 APGAADLARS
+77 APGAADMARG

-95 CGKNILTHSITS
+95 CGKNILTHSITA

-185 QKNYSE
+185 QKNYTE

-198 LNSDKRH
+198 LNADKRH

-223 VRRYPE
+223 VRQYDE
-229 ALEALEKAVAITKN
+229 ALEALKKAVEITKN

-267 RQNYQEVIKINPDY
+267 RQNYLDVIKINPDY

-299 DVDKIISE
+299 DVDKIISD
-307 LNKLARDENNAEFK
+307 LQKLARDENNAEYK
-321 DQIDY
+321 DQIYY

-336 DIDKALEY
+336 NIDRALDY
-344 YKKSAHESR
+344 YKLSAHESR
-353 SNDIQKAKS
+353 TNDIQKAKS

-377 RAQKYY
+377 NAQKYY
-383 DSTMTYLPK
+383 DSTMSYLPK
-392 TYSDYDEIAQKSENL
+392 TYSDYDEISQKSENL

-426 AEMPESKRN
+426 AKMPESRRN
-435 QIVTQLIAQ
+435 QIVTQIIAQ

-452 QNPQQYYQG
+452 NQPQQYYSG
-461 NGDNSYGVQ
+461 GDNSYGVQ

-487 NTTSLNYGKSEFIR
+487 NTTSLNSGKSVFIK

-513 RKNKSVEIVEETPEE
+513 RKNKGSEIFEESEQE
-528 APQDSAS
+528 APQDTAAS
-535 AAINNKMPEYYLRNL
+535 AINNKMPEYYLRNL
-550 PMTDSAKTVSKNI
+550 PMTDSAMTISKNI

-610 KLYNVQGEKSLAEYT
+610 KLYNYQGEKSLAEYT

-630 SKYPESGYAKILGD
+630 SNYPESGYAKILGD

-656 SALYT
+656 SALSV
-661 YNTALNSFQ
+661 YNNALNSFQ
-670 NGMYQNCVVICNN
+670 NGMYQNCILLCTN

-702 RAHGRMQNIPMMT
+702 RAHGRMQNIPAMR

-728 SLIPAAKN
+728 DLNEAAQN
-736 KLESLNSGRF
+736 KLSSLNSGRF
-746 DTQRFDTLYTAAHY
+746 DIQRFDTLYTAAHY
-760 FVLAYK
+760 FVLAFK
-766 TDNPNAPQTE
+766 TDNPAAGQTE
-776 YMVQK
+776 YLVQK
-781 FCAENNFVETD
+781 FCADNNFMEYD
-792 VQSRDFNDGFKFV
+792 VSSRDFTEGFKFV
-805 VVSTFSHKNT
+805 VVSSFANKNT
-815 ALDFYRKFVIANYN
+815 AVDFYRQFVVANYK
-829 SLEPETDFI
+829 SLEPEADFI
-838 PFVINRTNFPLI
+838 PFVINRTNYALV
-850 QNLTDLEAY
+850 QSQTDMEAY

>member
-1 MKFFKHI
+1 MS
-8 IFNAALGAAV
+8 FNYRITILAVALVAV
-18 LLAGCSNTKNTMSRR
+18 FAGCSNTKNTASRR
-33 AYHNLTSHYNVY
+33 AFHNLTSHYNVY
-45 FNASQYYL
+45 FNAREYYN
-53 EGVQKIESELMC
+53 EGVQKIETDLQC

-77 APGAADLARS
+77 APGAADMARG

-95 CGKNILTHSITS
+95 CGKNILTHSITA

-132 KWIDDTYLLM
+132 KWTDDTYLLM

-185 QKNYSE
+185 QKNYTE

-198 LNSDKRH
+198 LNADKRH

-223 VRRYPE
+223 VRQYDE
-229 ALEALEKAVAITKN
+229 ALEALKKAVEITKN

-267 RQNYQEVIKINPDY
+267 RQNYLDVIKINPDY

-299 DVDKIISE
+299 DVDKIISD
-307 LNKLARDENNAEFK
+307 LQKLARDENNAEYK
-321 DQIDY
+321 DQIYY

-336 DIDKALEY
+336 NIDRALDY
-344 YKKSAHESR
+344 YKLSAHESR
-353 SNDIQKAKS
+353 TNDIQKAKS

-377 RAQKYY
+377 NAQKYY
-383 DSTMTYLPK
+383 DSTMSYLPK
-392 TYSDYDEIAQKSENL
+392 TYSDYDEISQKSENL

-426 AEMPESKRN
+426 AKMPESRRN
-435 QIVTQLIAQ
+435 QIVTQIIAQ

-452 QNPQQYYQG
+452 NQPQQYYG
-461 NGDNSYGVQ
+461 GGDNSYGVQ

-487 NTTSLNYGKSEFIR
+487 NTTSLNYGKSEFIK

-513 RKNKSVEIVEETPEE
+513 RKNKGSEIFEETEQE
-528 APQDSAS
+528 ATEDTAAS
-535 AAINNKMPEYYLRNL
+535 AINNKMPEYYLRNL
-550 PMTDSAKTVSKNI
+550 PMTDSAMTISKNI

-610 KLYNVQGEKSLAEYT
+610 KLYNYQGEKSLAEYT

-630 SKYPESGYAKILGD
+630 SNYPESGYAKILGD
-644 PNYQK
+644 PNYQR

-656 SALYT
+656 SALSV
-661 YNTALNSFQ
+661 YNNALNSFQ
-670 NGMYQNCVVICNN
+670 NGMYQNCILLCTN
-683 AETQYA
+683 AETKYA

-702 RAHGRMQNIPMMT
+702 RAHGRMQNIPAMR

-728 SLIPAAKN
+728 DLNEAAQN
-736 KLESLNSGRF
+736 KLSSLNSGRF
-746 DTQRFDTLYTAAHY
+746 DIQRFDTLYTAAHY
-760 FVLAYK
+760 FVLAFK
-766 TDNPNAPQTE
+766 TDNPAAGQTE
-776 YMVQK
+776 YLVQK
-781 FCAENNFVETD
+781 YCADNNFMEYD
-792 VQSRDFNDGFKFV
+792 VSSRDFTEGFKFV
-805 VVSTFSHKNT
+805 VVSSFANKNT
-815 ALDFYRKFVIANYN
+815 AVDFYRQFVTANYK

-838 PFVINRTNFPLI
+838 PFVINRTNYALV
-850 QNLTDLEAY
+850 QSLTDMEAY

>member
-1 MKFFKHI
+1 MCFNDRI
-8 IFNAALGAAV
+8 IILAVALVAV
-18 LLAGCSNTKNTMSRR
+18 FTGCSNTKNTASRR
-33 AYHNLTSHYNVY
+33 AFHNLTSHFNVY
-45 FNASQYYL
+45 FNAREYYN
-53 EGVQKIESELMC
+53 EGVQKIETDLQC

-77 APGAADLARS
+77 APGAADMARG

-95 CGKNILTHSITS
+95 CGKNILTHSITA

-178 LAKTMSA
+178 LAKTMAA
-185 QKNYSE
+185 QKNYTE

-198 LNSDKRH
+198 LNADKRH

-223 VRRYPE
+223 VRQYDE
-229 ALEALEKAVAITKN
+229 ALEALKRAVEITKN

-252 IMGDINRRCGNYNEA
+252 IMGDINRRCGNYNQA
-267 RQNYQEVIKINPDY
+267 RQNYLDVIKINPDY

-299 DVDKIISE
+299 DVDKIISD
-307 LNKLARDENNAEFK
+307 LQKLARDENNAEYK
-321 DQIDY
+321 DQIYY

-336 DIDKALEY
+336 NIYRALDY
-344 YKKSAHESR
+344 YKLSAHESR
-353 SNDIQKAKS
+353 TNDIQKAKS

-377 RAQKYY
+377 NAQKYY
-383 DSTMTYLPK
+383 DSTMSYLPK
-392 TYSDYDEIAQKSENL
+392 TYSDYDEISPKSENL

-426 AEMPESKRN
+426 AKMPESRRN
-435 QIVTQLIAQ
+435 QIVTQIIAQ
-444 VAAEEAAA
+444 VAAEEDAAN
-452 QNPQQYYQG
+452 QPQQYYSG
-461 NGDNSYGVQ
+461 GDNSYGVQ
-470 YTGQDGNPN
+470 YTGLDGNPN

-487 NTTSLNYGKSEFIR
+487 NTTSLNYGKSEFIK

-513 RKNKSVEIVEETPEE
+513 RKNKGSEIFEESEQE
-528 APQDSAS
+528 APQDTAS
-535 AAINNKMPEYYLRNL
+535 SAINNKMPEYYLRNL
-550 PMTDSAKTVSKNI
+550 PLTDSAMTISKNI

-588 LLYLNQKNPDHY
+588 LLYLNQKNPDNY

-610 KLYNVQGEKSLAEYT
+610 KLYNYQGEKSLAEYT

-630 SKYPESGYAKILGD
+630 SNYPESGYAKILGD

-656 SALYT
+656 SALSV
-661 YNTALNSFQ
+661 YNNALNSFQ
-670 NGMYQNCVVICNN
+670 NGMYQNCILLCTN
-683 AETQYA
+683 AETKYA

-702 RAHGRMQNIPMMT
+702 RAHGRMQNIPAMR

-728 SLIPAAKN
+728 DLNEAAQN
-736 KLESLNSGRF
+736 KLSSLNSGRF
-746 DTQRFDTLYTAAHY
+746 DIQRFDTLYTAAHY
-760 FVLAYK
+760 FVLAFK
-766 TDNPNAPQTE
+766 TDNSAAGQTE
-776 YMVQK
+776 YLVQK
-781 FCAENNFVETD
+781 FCADNNFMEYD
-792 VQSRDFNDGFKFV
+792 VSSRDFTDGFKFV
-805 VVSTFSHKNT
+805 VVSSFANKNT
-815 ALDFYRKFVIANYN
+815 AVDFYRQFVVANYK
-829 SLEPETDFI
+829 SLEPEADFI
-838 PFVINRTNFPLI
+838 PFVINRTNYALV
-850 QNLTDLEAY
+850 QSQTDMEAY

>member
-1 MKFFKHI
+1 MS
-8 IFNAALGAAV
+8 FNYRITILAVALVAV
-18 LLAGCSNTKNTMSRR
+18 FAGCSNTKNTASRR
-33 AYHNLTSHYNVY
+33 AFHNLTSHYNVY
-45 FNASQYYL
+45 FNAREYYN
-53 EGVQKIESELMC
+53 EGVQKIETDLQC

-77 APGAADLARS
+77 APGAADMARG

-95 CGKNILTHSITS
+95 CGKNILTHSITA

-185 QKNYSE
+185 QKNYTE

-198 LNSDKRH
+198 LNADKRH

-223 VRRYPE
+223 VRQYDE
-229 ALEALEKAVAITKN
+229 ALEALKKAVEITKN

-267 RQNYQEVIKINPDY
+267 RQNYLDVIKINPDY

-299 DVDKIISE
+299 DVDKIISD
-307 LNKLARDENNAEFK
+307 LQKLARDENNAEYK
-321 DQIDY
+321 DQIYY

-336 DIDKALEY
+336 NIDRALDY
-344 YKKSAHESR
+344 YKLSAHESR
-353 SNDIQKAKS
+353 TNDIQKAKS

-377 RAQKYY
+377 NAQKYY
-383 DSTMTYLPK
+383 DSTMSYLPK
-392 TYSDYDEIAQKSENL
+392 TYSDYDEISQKSENL

-426 AEMPESKRN
+426 AKMPESRRN
-435 QIVTQLIAQ
+435 QIVTQIIAQ

-452 QNPQQYYQG
+452 NQPQQYYG
-461 NGDNSYGVQ
+461 GGDNSYGVQ

-487 NTTSLNYGKSEFIR
+487 NTTSLNYGKSEFIK

-513 RKNKSVEIVEETPEE
+513 RKNKGSEIFEETEQE
-528 APQDSAS
+528 ATEDTAAS
-535 AAINNKMPEYYLRNL
+535 AINNKMPEYYLRNL
-550 PMTDSAKTVSKNI
+550 PMTDSAMTISKNI

-610 KLYNVQGEKSLAEYT
+610 KLYNYQGEKSLAEYT

-630 SKYPESGYAKILGD
+630 SNYPESGYAKILGD
-644 PNYQK
+644 PNYQR

-656 SALYT
+656 SALSV
-661 YNTALNSFQ
+661 YNNALSSFQ
-670 NGMYQNCVVICNN
+670 NGMYQNCILLCTN
-683 AETQYA
+683 AETKYA

-702 RAHGRMQNIPMMT
+702 RAHGRMQNIPAMR

-728 SLIPAAKN
+728 DLNEAAQN
-736 KLESLNSGRF
+736 KLSSLNSGRF
-746 DTQRFDTLYTAAHY
+746 DIQRFDTLYTAAHY
-760 FVLAYK
+760 FVLAFK
-766 TDNPNAPQTE
+766 TDNPAAGQTE
-776 YMVQK
+776 YLVQK
-781 FCAENNFVETD
+781 YCADNNFMEYD
-792 VQSRDFNDGFKFV
+792 VSSRDFTDGFKFV
-805 VVSTFSHKNT
+805 VVSSFANKNT
-815 ALDFYRKFVIANYN
+815 AVDFYRQFVTANYK
-829 SLEPETDFI
+829 SLVPETDFI
-838 PFVINRTNFPLI
+838 PFVINRTNYALV
-850 QNLTDLEAY
+850 QSQTDMEAY

>member
-1 MKFFKHI
+1 MS
-8 IFNAALGAAV
+8 FNYRITILAVALVAV
-18 LLAGCSNTKNTMSRR
+18 FAGCSNTKNTASRR
-33 AYHNLTSHYNVY
+33 AFHNLTSHYNVY
-45 FNASQYYL
+45 FNAREYYN
-53 EGVQKIESELMC
+53 EGVQKIETDLQC

-77 APGAADLARS
+77 APGAADMARG

-95 CGKNILTHSITS
+95 CGKNILTHSITA

-185 QKNYSE
+185 QKNYTE

-198 LNSDKRH
+198 LNADKRH

-223 VRRYPE
+223 VRQYDE
-229 ALEALEKAVAITKN
+229 ALEALKKAVEITKN

-267 RQNYQEVIKINPDY
+267 RQNYLDVIKINPDY

-299 DVDKIISE
+299 DVDKIISD
-307 LNKLARDENNAEFK
+307 LQKLARDENNAEYK
-321 DQIDY
+321 DQIYY

-336 DIDKALEY
+336 NIDRALDY
-344 YKKSAHESR
+344 YKLSAHESR
-353 SNDIQKAKS
+353 TNDIQKAKS

-377 RAQKYY
+377 NAQKYY
-383 DSTMTYLPK
+383 DSTMSYLPK
-392 TYSDYDEIAQKSENL
+392 TYSDYDEISQKSENL

-426 AEMPESKRN
+426 AKMPESRRN
-435 QIVTQLIAQ
+435 QIVTQIIAQ

-452 QNPQQYYQG
+452 NQPQQYYG
-461 NGDNSYGVQ
+461 GGDNSYGVQ

-487 NTTSLNYGKSEFIR
+487 NTTSLNYGKSEFIK

-513 RKNKSVEIVEETPEE
+513 RKNKGSEIFEETEQE
-528 APQDSAS
+528 ATEDTAAS
-535 AAINNKMPEYYLRNL
+535 AINNKMPEYYLRNL
-550 PMTDSAKTVSKNI
+550 PMTDSAMTISKNI

-588 LLYLNQKNPDHY
+588 LLYLNQKNPGHY

-610 KLYNVQGEKSLAEYT
+610 KLYNYQGEKSLAEYT
-625 KTQLI
+625 KTLLI
-630 SKYPESGYAKILGD
+630 SNYPESGYAKILGD
-644 PNYQK
+644 PNYQR

-656 SALYT
+656 SALSV
-661 YNTALNSFQ
+661 YNNALNSFQ
-670 NGMYQNCVVICNN
+670 NGMYQNCILLCTN
-683 AETQYA
+683 AETKYA

-702 RAHGRMQNIPMMT
+702 RAHGRMQNIPAMR

-728 SLIPAAKN
+728 DLNEAAQN
-736 KLESLNSGRF
+736 KLSSLNSGRF
-746 DTQRFDTLYTAAHY
+746 DIQRFDTLYTAAHY
-760 FVLAYK
+760 FVLAFK
-766 TDNPNAPQTE
+766 TDNPAAGQTE
-776 YMVQK
+776 YLVQK
-781 FCAENNFVETD
+781 YCADNNFMEYD
-792 VQSRDFNDGFKFV
+792 VSSRDFTEGFKFV
-805 VVSTFSHKNT
+805 VVSSFANKNT
-815 ALDFYRKFVIANYN
+815 AVDFYRQFVTANYK

-838 PFVINRTNFPLI
+838 PFVINRTNYALV
-850 QNLTDLEAY
+850 QSLTDMEAY

>member
-1 MKFFKHI
+1 MS
-8 IFNAALGAAV
+8 FNYRITILAVALVAV
-18 LLAGCSNTKNTMSRR
+18 FAGCSNTKNTASRR
-33 AYHNLTSHYNVY
+33 AFHNLTSHYNVY
-45 FNASQYYL
+45 FNAREYYN
-53 EGVQKIESELMC
+53 EGVQKIETDLQC

-77 APGAADLARS
+77 APGAADMARG

-95 CGKNILTHSITS
+95 CGKNILTHSITA

-185 QKNYSE
+185 QKNYTE

-198 LNSDKRH
+198 LNADKRH

-223 VRRYPE
+223 VRQYDE
-229 ALEALEKAVAITKN
+229 ALEALKKAVEITKN

-267 RQNYQEVIKINPDY
+267 RQNYLDVIKINPDY

-299 DVDKIISE
+299 DVDKIISD
-307 LNKLARDENNAEFK
+307 LQKLARDENNAEYK
-321 DQIDY
+321 DQIYY

-336 DIDKALEY
+336 NIDRALDY
-344 YKKSAHESR
+344 YKLSAHESR
-353 SNDIQKAKS
+353 TNDIQKAKS

-377 RAQKYY
+377 NAQKYY
-383 DSTMTYLPK
+383 DSTMSYLPK
-392 TYSDYDEIAQKSENL
+392 TYSDYDEISQKSENL

-426 AEMPESKRN
+426 AKMPESRRK
-435 QIVTQLIAQ
+435 QIVTQIIAQ

-452 QNPQQYYQG
+452 NQPQQYYG
-461 NGDNSYGVQ
+461 GGDNSYGVQ

-487 NTTSLNYGKSEFIR
+487 NTTSLNYGKSEFIK

-513 RKNKSVEIVEETPEE
+513 RKNKGSEIFEETEQE
-528 APQDSAS
+528 TTEDTAAS
-535 AAINNKMPEYYLRNL
+535 AINNKMPEYYLRNL
-550 PMTDSAKTVSKNI
+550 PMTDSAMTISKNI

-610 KLYNVQGEKSLAEYT
+610 KLYNYQGEKSLAEYT

-630 SKYPESGYAKILGD
+630 SNYPESGYAKILGD
-644 PNYQK
+644 PNYQR

-656 SALYT
+656 SALSV
-661 YNTALNSFQ
+661 YNNALNSFQ
-670 NGMYQNCVVICNN
+670 NGMYQNCILLCTN
-683 AETQYA
+683 AETKYA

-702 RAHGRMQNIPMMT
+702 RAHGRMQNIPAMR
-715 SVLETFVKRFPKS
+715 SVLEIFVKRFPKS
-728 SLIPAAKN
+728 DLNEAAQN
-736 KLESLNSGRF
+736 KLSSLNSGRF
-746 DTQRFDTLYTAAHY
+746 DIQRFDTLYTAAHY
-760 FVLAYK
+760 FVLAFK
-766 TDNPNAPQTE
+766 TDNPAAGQTE
-776 YMVQK
+776 YLVQK
-781 FCAENNFVETD
+781 YCADNNFMEYD
-792 VQSRDFNDGFKFV
+792 VSSRDFTDGFKFV
-805 VVSTFSHKNT
+805 VVSSFANKNT
-815 ALDFYRKFVIANYN
+815 AVDFYRQFVTANYK

-838 PFVINRTNFPLI
+838 PFVINRTNYALV
-850 QNLTDLEAY
+850 QSLTDMEAY

>member
-1 MKFFKHI
+1 MS
-8 IFNAALGAAV
+8 FNYRITILAVALVAV
-18 LLAGCSNTKNTMSRR
+18 FAGCSNTKNTASRR
-33 AYHNLTSHYNVY
+33 AFHNLTSHYNVY
-45 FNASQYYL
+45 FNAREYYN
-53 EGVQKIESELMC
+53 EGVQKIETDLQC

-77 APGAADLARS
+77 APGAADMARG

-95 CGKNILTHSITS
+95 CGKNILTHSITA

-185 QKNYSE
+185 QKNYTE

-198 LNSDKRH
+198 LNADKRH

-223 VRRYPE
+223 VRQYDE
-229 ALEALEKAVAITKN
+229 ALEALKKAVEITKN

-267 RQNYQEVIKINPDY
+267 RQNYLDVIKINPDY

-299 DVDKIISE
+299 DVDKIISD
-307 LNKLARDENNAEFK
+307 LQKLARDENNAEYK
-321 DQIDY
+321 DQIYY

-336 DIDKALEY
+336 NIDRALDY
-344 YKKSAHESR
+344 YKLSAHESR
-353 SNDIQKAKS
+353 TNDIQKAKS

-377 RAQKYY
+377 NAQKYY
-383 DSTMTYLPK
+383 DSTMSYLPK
-392 TYSDYDEIAQKSENL
+392 TYSDYDEISQKSENL
-407 SLLTG
+407 SLLTS

-426 AEMPESKRN
+426 AKMPESRRN
-435 QIVTQLIAQ
+435 QIVTQIIAQ

-452 QNPQQYYQG
+452 NQPQQYYG
-461 NGDNSYGVQ
+461 GGDNSYGVQ

-487 NTTSLNYGKSEFIR
+487 NTTSLNYGKSEFIK

-513 RKNKSVEIVEETPEE
+513 RKNKGSEIFEETEQE
-528 APQDSAS
+528 ATEDTVAS
-535 AAINNKMPEYYLRNL
+535 AINNKMPEYYLRNL
-550 PMTDSAKTVSKNI
+550 PLTDSAMTISKNI

-610 KLYNVQGEKSLAEYT
+610 KLYNYQGEKSLAEYT

-630 SKYPESGYAKILGD
+630 SNYPESGYAKILGD
-644 PNYQK
+644 PNYQR

-656 SALYT
+656 SALSV
-661 YNTALNSFQ
+661 YNNALSSFQ
-670 NGMYQNCVVICNN
+670 NGMYQNCILLCTN
-683 AETQYA
+683 AETKYA

-702 RAHGRMQNIPMMT
+702 RAHGRMQNVPAMR

-728 SLIPAAKN
+728 DLNEAAQN
-736 KLESLNSGRF
+736 KLSSLNSGRF
-746 DTQRFDTLYTAAHY
+746 DIQRFDTLYTAAHY
-760 FVLAYK
+760 FVLAFK
-766 TDNPNAPQTE
+766 TDNPAAGQTE
-776 YMVQK
+776 YLVQK
-781 FCAENNFVETD
+781 YCADNNFMEYD
-792 VQSRDFNDGFKFV
+792 VSSRDFTAGFKFV
-805 VVSTFSHKNT
+805 VVSSFANKNT
-815 ALDFYRKFVIANYN
+815 AVDFYRQFVTANYK

-838 PFVINRTNFPLI
+838 PFVINRTNYALV
-850 QNLTDLEAY
+850 QSQTDMEAY

>member
-1 MKFFKHI
+1 MS
-8 IFNAALGAAV
+8 FNYRITILAVALVAV
-18 LLAGCSNTKNTMSRR
+18 FAGCSNTKNTASRR
-33 AYHNLTSHYNVY
+33 AFHNLTSHYNVY
-45 FNASQYYL
+45 FNAREYYN
-53 EGVQKIESELMC
+53 EGVQKIETDLQC

-77 APGAADLARS
+77 APGAADMARG

-95 CGKNILTHSITS
+95 CGKNILTHSITA

-185 QKNYSE
+185 QKNYTE

-198 LNSDKRH
+198 LNADKRH

-223 VRRYPE
+223 VRQYDE
-229 ALEALEKAVAITKN
+229 ALEALKKAVEITKN

-267 RQNYQEVIKINPDY
+267 RQNYLDVIKINPDY

-299 DVDKIISE
+299 DVDKIISD
-307 LNKLARDENNAEFK
+307 LQKLARDENNAEYK
-321 DQIDY
+321 DQIYY

-336 DIDKALEY
+336 NIDRALDY
-344 YKKSAHESR
+344 YKLSAHESR
-353 SNDIQKAKS
+353 TNDIQKAKS

-377 RAQKYY
+377 NAQKYY
-383 DSTMTYLPK
+383 DSTMSYLPK
-392 TYSDYDEIAQKSENL
+392 TYSDYDEISQKSENL

-426 AEMPESKRN
+426 AKMPENRRN
-435 QIVTQLIAQ
+435 QIVTQIIAQ

-452 QNPQQYYQG
+452 NQPQQYYG
-461 NGDNSYGVQ
+461 GGDNSYGVQ

-487 NTTSLNYGKSEFIR
+487 NTTSLNYGKSEFIK

-513 RKNKSVEIVEETPEE
+513 RKNKGSEIFEETEQE
-528 APQDSAS
+528 ATEDTAAS
-535 AAINNKMPEYYLRNL
+535 AINNKMPEYYLRNL
-550 PMTDSAKTVSKNI
+550 PMTDSAMTISKNI

-610 KLYNVQGEKSLAEYT
+610 KLYNYQGEKSLAEYT

-630 SKYPESGYAKILGD
+630 SNYPESGYAKILGD
-644 PNYQK
+644 PNYQR

-656 SALYT
+656 SALSV
-661 YNTALNSFQ
+661 YNNALNSFQ
-670 NGMYQNCVVICNN
+670 NGMYQNCILLCTN
-683 AETQYA
+683 AETKYA

-702 RAHGRMQNIPMMT
+702 RAHGRMQNIPAMR

-728 SLIPAAKN
+728 DLNEAAQN
-736 KLESLNSGRF
+736 KLSSLNSGRF
-746 DTQRFDTLYTAAHY
+746 DIQRFDTLYTAAHY
-760 FVLAYK
+760 FVLAFK
-766 TDNPNAPQTE
+766 TDNPAARQTE
-776 YMVQK
+776 YLVQK
-781 FCAENNFVETD
+781 YCADNNFMEYD
-792 VQSRDFNDGFKFV
+792 VSSRNFTDGFKFV
-805 VVSTFSHKNT
+805 VVSSFANKNT
-815 ALDFYRKFVIANYN
+815 AVDFYRQFVTANYK

-838 PFVINRTNFPLI
+838 PFVINRTNYALV
-850 QNLTDLEAY
+850 QSQTDMEAY

>member
-1 MKFFKHI
+1 MS
-8 IFNAALGAAV
+8 FNYRITILAVALVAV
-18 LLAGCSNTKNTMSRR
+18 FAGCSNTKNTASRR
-33 AYHNLTSHYNVY
+33 AFHNLTSHYNVY
-45 FNASQYYL
+45 FNAREYYN
-53 EGVQKIESELMC
+53 EGVQKIETDLQC

-77 APGAADLARS
+77 APGAADMARG

-95 CGKNILTHSITS
+95 CGKNILTHSITA

-185 QKNYSE
+185 QKNYTE

-198 LNSDKRH
+198 LNADKRH

-223 VRRYPE
+223 VRQYDE
-229 ALEALEKAVAITKN
+229 ALEALKKAVEITKN

-267 RQNYQEVIKINPDY
+267 RQNYLDVIKINPDY

-299 DVDKIISE
+299 DVDKIISD
-307 LNKLARDENNAEFK
+307 LQKLARDENNAEYK
-321 DQIDY
+321 DQIYY

-336 DIDKALEY
+336 NIDRALDY
-344 YKKSAHESR
+344 YKLSAHESR
-353 SNDIQKAKS
+353 TNDIQKAKS

-377 RAQKYY
+377 NAQKYY
-383 DSTMTYLPK
+383 DSTMSYLPK
-392 TYSDYDEIAQKSENL
+392 TYSDYDEISQKSENL

-426 AEMPESKRN
+426 AKMPESRRN
-435 QIVTQLIAQ
+435 QIVTQIIAQ

-452 QNPQQYYQG
+452 NQPQQYYG
-461 NGDNSYGVQ
+461 GGDNSYGVQ

-487 NTTSLNYGKSEFIR
+487 NTTSLNYGKSEFIK

-513 RKNKSVEIVEETPEE
+513 RKNKGSEIFEETEQE
-528 APQDSAS
+528 ATEDTAAS
-535 AAINNKMPEYYLRNL
+535 AINNKMPEYYLRNL
-550 PMTDSAKTVSKNI
+550 PMTDSAMTISKNI

-610 KLYNVQGEKSLAEYT
+610 KLYNYQGEKSLAEYT

-630 SKYPESGYAKILGD
+630 SNYPESGYAKILGD
-644 PNYQK
+644 PNYQR

-656 SALYT
+656 SALSV
-661 YNTALNSFQ
+661 YNNALNSFQ
-670 NGMYQNCVVICNN
+670 NGMYQNCILLCTN
-683 AETQYA
+683 AETKYA

-702 RAHGRMQNIPMMT
+702 RAHGRMQNIPAMR

-728 SLIPAAKN
+728 DLNEAAQN
-736 KLESLNSGRF
+736 KLTSLNSGRF
-746 DTQRFDTLYTAAHY
+746 DIQRFDTLYTAAHY
-760 FVLAYK
+760 FVLAFK
-766 TDNPNAPQTE
+766 TDNPAAGQTE
-776 YMVQK
+776 YLVQK
-781 FCAENNFVETD
+781 YCADNNFMEYD
-792 VQSRDFNDGFKFV
+792 VSSRDFTDGFKFV
-805 VVSTFSHKNT
+805 VVSSFANKNT
-815 ALDFYRKFVIANYN
+815 AVDFYRQFVTANYK

-838 PFVINRTNFPLI
+838 PFVINRTNYALV
-850 QNLTDLEAY
+850 QSLTDMEAY

>member
-1 MKFFKHI
+1 MS
-8 IFNAALGAAV
+8 FNYRITILAVALVAV
-18 LLAGCSNTKNTMSRR
+18 FAGCSNTKNTASRR
-33 AYHNLTSHYNVY
+33 AFHNLTSHYNVY
-45 FNASQYYL
+45 FNAREYYN
-53 EGVQKIESELMC
+53 EGVQKIETDLQC

-77 APGAADLARS
+77 APGAADMARG

-95 CGKNILTHSITS
+95 CGKNILTHSITA

-185 QKNYSE
+185 QKNYTE

-198 LNSDKRH
+198 LNADKRH

-223 VRRYPE
+223 VRQYDE
-229 ALEALEKAVAITKN
+229 ALEALKKAVEITKN

-267 RQNYQEVIKINPDY
+267 RQNYLDVIKINPDY

-299 DVDKIISE
+299 DVDKIISD
-307 LNKLARDENNAEFK
+307 LQKLARDENNAEYK
-321 DQIDY
+321 DQIYY

-336 DIDKALEY
+336 NIDRALDY
-344 YKKSAHESR
+344 YKLSAHESR
-353 SNDIQKAKS
+353 TNDIQKAKS

-377 RAQKYY
+377 NAQKYY
-383 DSTMTYLPK
+383 DSTMSYLPK
-392 TYSDYDEIAQKSENL
+392 TYSDYDEISQKSENL

-426 AEMPESKRN
+426 AKMPESRRN
-435 QIVTQLIAQ
+435 QIVTQIIAQ

-452 QNPQQYYQG
+452 NQPQQYYSG
-461 NGDNSYGVQ
+461 GDNSYGVQ

-487 NTTSLNYGKSEFIR
+487 NTTSLNYGKSEFIK

-513 RKNKSVEIVEETPEE
+513 RKNKGSEIFEESEQE
-528 APQDSAS
+528 APQDTAAS
-535 AAINNKMPEYYLRNL
+535 AINNKMPEYYLRNL
-550 PMTDSAKTVSKNI
+550 PMTDSAMTISKNI

-610 KLYNVQGEKSLAEYT
+610 KLYNYQGEKSLAVYT

-630 SKYPESGYAKILGD
+630 SNYPESGYAKILGD

-656 SALYT
+656 SALSV
-661 YNTALNSFQ
+661 YNNALNSFQ
-670 NGMYQNCVVICNN
+670 NGMYQNCILLCTN

-702 RAHGRMQNIPMMT
+702 RAHGRMQNIPAMR

-728 SLIPAAKN
+728 DLNEAAQN
-736 KLESLNSGRF
+736 KLSSLNSGRF
-746 DTQRFDTLYTAAHY
+746 DIQRFDTLYTASHY
-760 FVLAYK
+760 FVLAFK
-766 TDNPNAPQTE
+766 TDNPAAGQTE
-776 YMVQK
+776 YLVQK
-781 FCAENNFVETD
+781 FCADNNFMEYD
-792 VQSRDFNDGFKFV
+792 VSSRDFTDGFKFV
-805 VVSTFSHKNT
+805 VVSSFANKNT
-815 ALDFYRKFVIANYN
+815 AVDFYRQFVVANYK
-829 SLEPETDFI
+829 SLEPEADFI
-838 PFVINRTNFPLI
+838 PFVINRTNYALV
-850 QNLTDLEAY
+850 QSQTDMEAY

>member
-1 MKFFKHI
+1 MS
-8 IFNAALGAAV
+8 FNYRITILAVALVAV
-18 LLAGCSNTKNTMSRR
+18 FAGCSNTKNTASRR
-33 AYHNLTSHYNVY
+33 AFHNLTSHYNVY
-45 FNASQYYL
+45 FNAREYYN
-53 EGVQKIESELMC
+53 EGVQKIETDLQC

-77 APGAADLARS
+77 APGAADMARG

-95 CGKNILTHSITS
+95 CGKNILTHSITA

-185 QKNYSE
+185 QKNYTE

-198 LNSDKRH
+198 LNADKRH

-223 VRRYPE
+223 VRQYDE
-229 ALEALEKAVAITKN
+229 ALEALKKAVEITKN

-267 RQNYQEVIKINPDY
+267 RQNYLDVIKINPDY

-299 DVDKIISE
+299 DVDKIISD
-307 LNKLARDENNAEFK
+307 LQKLARDENNAEYK
-321 DQIDY
+321 DQIYY

-336 DIDKALEY
+336 NIDRALDY
-344 YKKSAHESR
+344 YKLSAHESR
-353 SNDIQKAKS
+353 TNDIQKAKS

-377 RAQKYY
+377 NAQKYY
-383 DSTMTYLPK
+383 DSTMSYLPK
-392 TYSDYDEIAQKSENL
+392 TYSDYDEISQKSENL

-426 AEMPESKRN
+426 AKMPESRRN
-435 QIVTQLIAQ
+435 QIVTQIIAQ

-452 QNPQQYYQG
+452 NQPQQYYG
-461 NGDNSYGVQ
+461 GGDNSYGVQ

-487 NTTSLNYGKSEFIR
+487 NTTSLNYGKSEFIK

-513 RKNKSVEIVEETPEE
+513 RKNKGSEIFEETEQE
-528 APQDSAS
+528 ATEDTAAS
-535 AAINNKMPEYYLRNL
+535 AINNKMPEYYLRNL
-550 PMTDSAKTVSKNI
+550 PMTDSAMTISKNI

-610 KLYNVQGEKSLAEYT
+610 KLYNYQGEKSLAEYT

-630 SKYPESGYAKILGD
+630 SNYPESGYAKILGD
-644 PNYQK
+644 PNYQR

-656 SALYT
+656 SALSV
-661 YNTALNSFQ
+661 YNNALSSFQ
-670 NGMYQNCVVICNN
+670 NGMYQNCILLCTN
-683 AETQYA
+683 AETKYA

-702 RAHGRMQNIPMMT
+702 RAHGRMQNIPAMR

-728 SLIPAAKN
+728 DLNEAAQN
-736 KLESLNSGRF
+736 KLSSLNSGRF
-746 DTQRFDTLYTAAHY
+746 DIQRFDTLYTAAHY
-760 FVLAYK
+760 FVLAFK
-766 TDNPNAPQTE
+766 TDNPAAGQTE
-776 YMVQK
+776 YLVQK
-781 FCAENNFVETD
+781 YCADNNFMEYD
-792 VQSRDFNDGFKFV
+792 VSSRDFTDGFKFV
-805 VVSTFSHKNT
+805 VVSSFANKNT
-815 ALDFYRKFVIANYN
+815 AVDFYRQFVTANYK

-838 PFVINRTNFPLI
+838 PFVINRTNYALV
-850 QNLTDLEAY
+850 QSQTDMEAY

>member
-1 MKFFKHI
+1 MS
-8 IFNAALGAAV
+8 FNYRITILAVALVAV
-18 LLAGCSNTKNTMSRR
+18 FAGCSNTKNTASRR
-33 AYHNLTSHYNVY
+33 AFHNLTSHYNVY
-45 FNASQYYL
+45 FNAREYYN
-53 EGVQKIESELMC
+53 EGVQKIETDLQC

-77 APGAADLARS
+77 APGAADMARG

-95 CGKNILTHSITS
+95 CGKNILTHSITA

-185 QKNYSE
+185 QKNYTE

-198 LNSDKRH
+198 LNADKRH

-223 VRRYPE
+223 VRQYDE
-229 ALEALEKAVAITKN
+229 ALEALKKAVEITKN

-267 RQNYQEVIKINPDY
+267 RQNYLDVIKINPDY

-299 DVDKIISE
+299 DVDKIISD
-307 LNKLARDENNAEFK
+307 LQKLARDENNAEYK
-321 DQIDY
+321 DQIYY

-336 DIDKALEY
+336 NIDRALDY
-344 YKKSAHESR
+344 YKLSAHESR
-353 SNDIQKAKS
+353 TNDIQKAKS

-377 RAQKYY
+377 NAQKYY
-383 DSTMTYLPK
+383 DSTMSYLPK
-392 TYSDYDEIAQKSENL
+392 TYSDYDEISQKSENL

-426 AEMPESKRN
+426 AKMPESRRN
-435 QIVTQLIAQ
+435 QIVTQIIAQ

-452 QNPQQYYQG
+452 NQPQQYYG
-461 NGDNSYGVQ
+461 GGDNSYGVQ

-487 NTTSLNYGKSEFIR
+487 NTTSLNYGKSEFIK

-513 RKNKSVEIVEETPEE
+513 RKNKGSEIFEETEQE
-528 APQDSAS
+528 ATEDTAAS
-535 AAINNKMPEYYLRNL
+535 AINNKMPEYYLRNL
-550 PMTDSAKTVSKNI
+550 PMTDSAMTISKNI

-610 KLYNVQGEKSLAEYT
+610 KLYNYQGEKSLAEYT

-630 SKYPESGYAKILGD
+630 SNYPESGYAKILGD
-644 PNYQK
+644 PNYQR

-656 SALYT
+656 SALSV
-661 YNTALNSFQ
+661 YNNALNSFQ
-670 NGMYQNCVVICNN
+670 NGMYQNCILLCTN
-683 AETQYA
+683 AETKYA

-702 RAHGRMQNIPMMT
+702 RAHGRMQNIPAMR

-728 SLIPAAKN
+728 DLNEAAQN
-736 KLESLNSGRF
+736 KLSSLNSGRF
-746 DTQRFDTLYTAAHY
+746 DIQRFDTLYTAAHY
-760 FVLAYK
+760 FVLAFK
-766 TDNPNAPQTE
+766 TDNPAAGQTE
-776 YMVQK
+776 YLVQK
-781 FCAENNFVETD
+781 YCADNNFMEYD
-792 VQSRDFNDGFKFV
+792 VSSRDFTDGFKFV
-805 VVSTFSHKNT
+805 VVSSFANKNT
-815 ALDFYRKFVIANYN
+815 AVDFYRQFVTANYK

-838 PFVINRTNFPLI
+838 PFVINRTNYALV
-850 QNLTDLEAY
+850 QSLTDMEAY

>member
-1 MKFFKHI
+1 MS
-8 IFNAALGAAV
+8 FNYRITILAVALVAV
-18 LLAGCSNTKNTMSRR
+18 FAGCSNTKNTASRR
-33 AYHNLTSHYNVY
+33 AFHNLTSHYNVY
-45 FNASQYYL
+45 FNAREYYN
-53 EGVQKIESELMC
+53 EGVQKIETDLQC

-77 APGAADLARS
+77 APGAADMARG

-95 CGKNILTHSITS
+95 CGKNILTHSITA

-185 QKNYSE
+185 QKNYTE

-198 LNSDKRH
+198 LNADKRH

-223 VRRYPE
+223 VRQYDE
-229 ALEALEKAVAITKN
+229 ALKALKKAVEITKN

-267 RQNYQEVIKINPDY
+267 RQNYLDVIKINPDY

-299 DVDKIISE
+299 DVDKIISD
-307 LNKLARDENNAEFK
+307 LQKLARDENNAEYK
-321 DQIDY
+321 DQIYY

-336 DIDKALEY
+336 NIDRALDY
-344 YKKSAHESR
+344 YKLSAHESR
-353 SNDIQKAKS
+353 TNDIQKAKS

-377 RAQKYY
+377 NAQKYY
-383 DSTMTYLPK
+383 DSTMSYLPK
-392 TYSDYDEIAQKSENL
+392 TYSDYDEISQKSENL

-426 AEMPESKRN
+426 AKMPESRRN
-435 QIVTQLIAQ
+435 QIVTQIIAQ

-452 QNPQQYYQG
+452 NQPQQYYG
-461 NGDNSYGVQ
+461 GGDNSYGVQ

-487 NTTSLNYGKSEFIR
+487 NTTSLNYGKSEFIK

-513 RKNKSVEIVEETPEE
+513 RKNKGSEIFEETEQE
-528 APQDSAS
+528 ATEDTAAS
-535 AAINNKMPEYYLRNL
+535 AINNKMPEYYLRNL
-550 PMTDSAKTVSKNI
+550 PMTDSAMTISKNI

-610 KLYNVQGEKSLAEYT
+610 KLYNYQGEKSLAEYT
-625 KTQLI
+625 ETQLI
-630 SKYPESGYAKILGD
+630 SNYPESGYAKILGD
-644 PNYQK
+644 PNYQR

-656 SALYT
+656 SALSV
-661 YNTALNSFQ
+661 YNNALNSFQ
-670 NGMYQNCVVICNN
+670 NGMYQNCILLCTN
-683 AETQYA
+683 AETKYA

-702 RAHGRMQNIPMMT
+702 RAHGRMQNIPAMR

-728 SLIPAAKN
+728 DLNEAAQN
-736 KLESLNSGRF
+736 KLSSLNSGRF
-746 DTQRFDTLYTAAHY
+746 DIQRFDTLYTAAHY
-760 FVLAYK
+760 FVLAFK
-766 TDNPNAPQTE
+766 TDNPAAGQTE
-776 YMVQK
+776 YLVQK
-781 FCAENNFVETD
+781 YCADNNFMEYD
-792 VQSRDFNDGFKFV
+792 VSSRDFTDGFKFV
-805 VVSTFSHKNT
+805 VVSSFANKNT
-815 ALDFYRKFVIANYN
+815 AVDFYRQFVTANYK

-838 PFVINRTNFPLI
+838 PFVINRTNYALV
-850 QNLTDLEAY
+850 QSQTDMEAY

>member
-1 MKFFKHI
+1 MS
-8 IFNAALGAAV
+8 FNYRITILAVALV
-18 LLAGCSNTKNTMSRR
+18 TVFAGCSNTKNTASRR
-33 AYHNLTSHYNVY
+33 AFHNLTSHYNVY
-45 FNASQYYL
+45 FNAREYYN
-53 EGVQKIESELMC
+53 EGVQKIETDLQC

-77 APGAADLARS
+77 APGAADMARG

-95 CGKNILTHSITS
+95 CGKNILTHSITA

-125 YNKPDFC
+125 YNRPDFC

-185 QKNYSE
+185 QKNYTE

-198 LNSDKRH
+198 LNADKRH

-223 VRRYPE
+223 VRQYDE
-229 ALEALEKAVAITKN
+229 ALEALKKAVEITKN

-267 RQNYQEVIKINPDY
+267 RQNYLDVIKINPDY

-299 DVDKIISE
+299 DVDKIISD
-307 LNKLARDENNAEFK
+307 LQKLARDENNAEYK
-321 DQIDY
+321 DQIYY

-336 DIDKALEY
+336 NIDRALDY
-344 YKKSAHESR
+344 YKLSAHESR
-353 SNDIQKAKS
+353 TNDIQKAKS

-377 RAQKYY
+377 NAQKYY
-383 DSTMTYLPK
+383 DSTMSYLPK
-392 TYSDYDEIAQKSENL
+392 TYSDYDEISQKSENL

-426 AEMPESKRN
+426 AKMPESRRN
-435 QIVTQLIAQ
+435 QIVTQIIAQ

-452 QNPQQYYQG
+452 NQPQQYYG
-461 NGDNSYGVQ
+461 GGDNSYGVQ

-487 NTTSLNYGKSEFIR
+487 NTTSLNYGKSEFIK

-513 RKNKSVEIVEETPEE
+513 RKNKGSEIFEETEQE
-528 APQDSAS
+528 ATEDTAAS
-535 AAINNKMPEYYLRNL
+535 AINNKMPEYYLRNL
-550 PMTDSAKTVSKNI
+550 PMTDSAMTISKNI

-588 LLYLNQKNPDHY
+588 LLFLNQKNPDHY

-610 KLYNVQGEKSLAEYT
+610 KLYNYQGEKSLAEYT

-630 SKYPESGYAKILGD
+630 SNYPESGYAKILGD
-644 PNYQK
+644 PNYQR

-656 SALYT
+656 SALSV
-661 YNTALNSFQ
+661 YNNALNSFQ
-670 NGMYQNCVVICNN
+670 NGMYQNCILLCTN
-683 AETQYA
+683 AETKYA

-702 RAHGRMQNIPMMT
+702 RAHGRMQNIPAMR

-728 SLIPAAKN
+728 DLNEAAQN
-736 KLESLNSGRF
+736 KLSSLNSGRF
-746 DTQRFDTLYTAAHY
+746 DIQRFDTLYTAAHY
-760 FVLAYK
+760 FVLAFK
-766 TDNPNAPQTE
+766 TDNPAAGQTE
-776 YMVQK
+776 YLVQK
-781 FCAENNFVETD
+781 YCADNNFMEYD
-792 VQSRDFNDGFKFV
+792 VSSRDFTDGFKFV
-805 VVSTFSHKNT
+805 VVSSFANKNT
-815 ALDFYRKFVIANYN
+815 AVDFYRQFVTANYK

-838 PFVINRTNFPLI
+838 PFVINRTNYALV
-850 QNLTDLEAY
+850 QSQTDMEAY

>member
-1 MKFFKHI
+1 MS
-8 IFNAALGAAV
+8 FNYRITILAVALVAV
-18 LLAGCSNTKNTMSRR
+18 FAGCSNTKNTASRR
-33 AYHNLTSHYNVY
+33 AFHNLTSHYNVY
-45 FNASQYYL
+45 FNAREYYN
-53 EGVQKIESELMC
+53 EGVQKIETDLQC

-77 APGAADLARS
+77 APGAADMARG

-95 CGKNILTHSITS
+95 CGKNILTHSITA

-185 QKNYSE
+185 QKNYTE

-198 LNSDKRH
+198 LNADKRH

-223 VRRYPE
+223 VRQYDE
-229 ALEALEKAVAITKN
+229 ALDALKKAVEITKN

-267 RQNYQEVIKINPDY
+267 RQNYLDVIKINPDY

-299 DVDKIISE
+299 DVDKIISD
-307 LNKLARDENNAEFK
+307 LQKLARDENNAEYK
-321 DQIDY
+321 DQIYY

-336 DIDKALEY
+336 NIDRALDY
-344 YKKSAHESR
+344 YKLSAHESR
-353 SNDIQKAKS
+353 TNDIQKAKS

-377 RAQKYY
+377 NAQKYY
-383 DSTMTYLPK
+383 DSTMSYLPK
-392 TYSDYDEIAQKSENL
+392 TYSDYDEISQKSENL

-426 AEMPESKRN
+426 AKMPESRRN
-435 QIVTQLIAQ
+435 QIVTQIIAQ

-452 QNPQQYYQG
+452 NQPQQYYG
-461 NGDNSYGVQ
+461 GGDNSYGVQ

-487 NTTSLNYGKSEFIR
+487 NTTSLNYGKSEFIK

-513 RKNKSVEIVEETPEE
+513 RKNKGSEIFEETEQE
-528 APQDSAS
+528 ATEDTAAS
-535 AAINNKMPEYYLRNL
+535 AINNKMPEYYLRNL
-550 PMTDSAKTVSKNI
+550 PMTDSAMTISKNI

-610 KLYNVQGEKSLAEYT
+610 KLYNYQGEKSLAEYT

-630 SKYPESGYAKILGD
+630 SNYPESGYAKILGD
-644 PNYQK
+644 PNYQR

-656 SALYT
+656 SALSV
-661 YNTALNSFQ
+661 YNNALNSFQ
-670 NGMYQNCVVICNN
+670 NGMYQNCILLCTN
-683 AETQYA
+683 AETKYA

-702 RAHGRMQNIPMMT
+702 RAHGRMQNIPAMR

-728 SLIPAAKN
+728 DLNEAAQN
-736 KLESLNSGRF
+736 KLSSLNSGRF
-746 DTQRFDTLYTAAHY
+746 DIQRFDTLYTAAHY
-760 FVLAYK
+760 FVLAFK
-766 TDNPNAPQTE
+766 TDNPAAGQTE
-776 YMVQK
+776 YLVQK
-781 FCAENNFVETD
+781 YCADNNFMEYD
-792 VQSRDFNDGFKFV
+792 VSSRDFTEGFKFV
-805 VVSTFSHKNT
+805 VVSSFANKNT
-815 ALDFYRKFVIANYN
+815 AVDFYRQFVTANYK

-838 PFVINRTNFPLI
+838 PFVINRTNYALV
-850 QNLTDLEAY
+850 QSQTDMEAY